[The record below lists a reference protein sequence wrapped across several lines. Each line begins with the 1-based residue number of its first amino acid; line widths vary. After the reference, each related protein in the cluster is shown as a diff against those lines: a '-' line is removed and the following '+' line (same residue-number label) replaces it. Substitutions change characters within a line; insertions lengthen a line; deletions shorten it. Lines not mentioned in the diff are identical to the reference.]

1 MAAPV
6 NVRNTSAPDPYLNFK
21 FLVSWAPAGG
31 ADIAGVTSGSSQM
44 QPCAYVSKI
53 SALTTSTQV
62 VSFREG
68 GAPQGVRRIPGQ
80 TEYGP
85 ITLER
90 GVTLDVNFEQWANK
104 MWYYPNT
111 GALGNEVSLKDFRK
125 DIMIELMNQAGQV
138 VLVYYAF
145 SCWPSEYIALPEL
158 DSSANSVAIQTLTLQ
173 NEGWI
178 RDDSVQAPT
187 LPSIATPTSPLIASF
202 TAPAAGS

>member
-21 FLVSWAPAGG
+21 FLVSWAAGGG
-31 ADIAGVTSGSSQM
+31 ADISGTTSGSNSM
-44 QPCAYVSKI
+44 TPVAYVSKV
-53 SALTTSTQV
+53 SALSMSTQV
-62 VSFREG
+62 VSWREG

-90 GVTLDVNFEQWANK
+90 GVTLDVNFEEWANK

-125 DIMIELMNQAGQV
+125 DIQIELMNQAGQV
-138 VLVYYAF
+138 VLSYYIF

-158 DSSANSVAIQTLTLQ
+158 DAGSNAVAIQTMTLQ

-202 TAPAAGS
+202 TAPSAG